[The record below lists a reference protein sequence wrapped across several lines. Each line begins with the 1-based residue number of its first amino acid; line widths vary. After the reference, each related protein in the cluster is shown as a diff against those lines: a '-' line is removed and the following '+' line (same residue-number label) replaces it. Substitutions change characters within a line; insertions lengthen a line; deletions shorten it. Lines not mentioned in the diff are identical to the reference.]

1 MEKEKIKAI
10 YLKSFLRTNEHL
22 FKKTE
27 RIPSLQILTR
37 MGWKLYQYSGSFSEF
52 SSMLSNAI
60 VNRHN
65 FIIYTLK
72 NRQPL
77 KYNNDIFNAYLDTH
91 EEDERNGKFVF
102 YLFIG
107 LDNGAVSDYTFTHV
121 ENLLDILEI
130 LIRSNIYFELD
141 AQFVEDK

>member
-1 MEKEKIKAI
+1 MDKERVKYF
-10 YLKSFLRTNEHL
+10 YLKSLLRTDKYL

-27 RIPSLQILTR
+27 RTPSLQIFTR
-37 MGWKLYQYSGSFSEF
+37 TDWKLYQYSGSFTEF

-65 FIIYTLK
+65 FIICTLK

-77 KYNNDIFNAYLDTH
+77 DLNNYIRENYLDIH
-91 EEDERNGKFVF
+91 DEDERNGKFVF

-107 LDNGAVSDYTFTHV
+107 LVNGSFLDYTFYTLI
-121 ENLLDILEI
+121 NFLDILEI
-130 LIRSNIYFELD
+130 LMHENIYFSVD
-141 AQFVEDK
+141 AVFVEDK